1 MFIHPFQAVEHL
13 HKSNGHAPNYK
24 FRFLN
29 YAQSNNCQSMSD
41 SSVSYAAGA
50 LYQKWILPFF
60 LNKPICPKM

>member
-1 MFIHPFQAVEHL
+1 MFTYPFQAVEHL

-50 LYQKWILPFF
+50 LYQK
-60 LNKPICPKM
+60 